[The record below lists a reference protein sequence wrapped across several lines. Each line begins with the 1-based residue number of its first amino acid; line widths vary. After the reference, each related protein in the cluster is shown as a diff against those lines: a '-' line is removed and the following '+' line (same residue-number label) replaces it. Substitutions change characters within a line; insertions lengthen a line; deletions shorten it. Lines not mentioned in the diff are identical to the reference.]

1 MYGSIS
7 QMYET
12 LQDQLEMVSG
22 KINVKFDHLEQ
33 ILSYH
38 TAECY
43 IISRDT
49 SEDLYRIN
57 SYNNYL

>member
-1 MYGSIS
+1 MGLS

-22 KINVKFDHLEQ
+22 KINVKFDYLEQ

-38 TAECY
+38 TEECY
-43 IISRDT
+43 RIRRDT
-49 SEDLYRIN
+49 SEDL
-57 SYNNYL
+57 

>member
-1 MYGSIS
+1 MHLP

-33 ILSYH
+33 MLSYH

-43 IISRDT
+43 RTSDT
-49 SEDLYRIN
+49 PEDL
-57 SYNNYL
+57 